1 MDFEFCFWI
10 LCFVS
15 CVLCLVSCLVSCVCN
30 LCIVLKTLNFEMCF
44 LILYIFVYFLLF
56 MSISSYLRKYFFTLI
71 LSCFLILYIFVYFL
85 LFMSGNWLNFVSC
98 LHLLTYVSIFH
109 SYFELPWGL
118 RHTCLNFVLN
128 CIQIFSIWSYFLFF
142 FNSLSTFC
150 LGTVLSC
157 LIRVLFNMLCRQFC
171 P

>member
-1 MDFEFCFWI
+1 MYFEFCFWI

-15 CVLCLVSCLVSCVCN
+15 CVLCLVSCVCN
-30 LCIVLKTLNFEMCF
+30 LCIVLKALNFEMCF

-98 LHLLTYVSIFH
+98 LYLLTYVSIFH

-142 FNSLSTFC
+142 SILFLHFV
-150 LGTVLSC
+150 LALSC
-157 LIRVLFNMLCRQFC
+157 LIRVLFNMLCRQFW